1 MAILFRSTPAAT
13 ARWRP
18 LLTDL
23 LPGRDIRYWPEIGDR
38 NAIEYAL
45 VWHPEPGM
53 LATLPNLRMIFG
65 LGAGIDHLLR
75 DPDLPRHVPI
85 VRLVDPHM
93 TDAMS
98 EYVALSVL
106 RLHRQDLDYL
116 AQQREAVWREREQ
129 KNAAERPVGIL
140 GFGTLGQD
148 AGRKLRALGFDI
160 AGWSRTER
168 MVPGFVTF
176 AGADGFDR
184 LLERSEIT
192 VCLLPLTPETRG
204 VLNASAFARMP
215 RGAGIVNA
223 GRGGHVVEAD
233 LLAALDA
240 GQLSGAVLDVFED
253 EPLPSAHPFWR
264 HPRVI
269 VTPHVAAETHPPTA
283 APIIR
288 DAIRQCEAGLPI
300 ANRVDLARGY

>member
-18 LLTDL
+18 LLADL
-23 LPGRDIRYWPEIGDR
+23 LPEHDIRYWPEIGDR
-38 NAIEYAL
+38 ASIDYAL
-45 VWHPEPGM
+45 VWHPEPGL
-53 LATLPNLRMIFG
+53 LATLPNLKMIFG

-85 VRLVDPHM
+85 VRLVDPYM

-116 AQQREAVWREREQ
+116 ATQRAAIWQEREQ

-148 AGRKLRALGFDI
+148 AGRKLRALGFDV
-160 AGWSRTER
+160 AGWSRGER
-168 MVPGFVTF
+168 SVPGFATF
-176 AGADGFDR
+176 AGADGLD
-184 LLERSEIT
+184 LLLSRSEIV
-192 VCLLPLTPETRG
+192 VCLLPLTGETRG
-204 VLNASAFARMP
+204 ILNASAFAQMP
-215 RGAGIVNA
+215 LGAGLVNA
-223 GRGGHVVEAD
+223 GRGGHLVEAD
-233 LLAALDA
+233 LLAALA
-240 GQLSGAVLDVFED
+240 SGRVSGAVLDVFED
-253 EPLPSAHPFWR
+253 EPLPPTHPFWH
-264 HPRVI
+264 HPRII

-283 APIIR
+283 APLVR
-288 DAIRQCEAGLPI
+288 EAIRQCEAGLPI